1 MKEKIIKDRKWVIK
15 AAVVFFVVLLLLT
28 FFSNTIMNYSLPQVT
43 TQYVQS
49 GTIASKVRGTGVV
62 AADNPYNVTVNSER
76 KVKLVAVKEGDSVEQ
91 GALLV
96 MFEDGDSTEFST
108 AKKTLDDAKATYQRY
123 IVTNQIENDLVQRVE
138 SGQTGDYSGYQT
150 QLVLAKAEVDS
161 AKQTVDQ
168 YTAST
173 KALQTQLDT
182 LQNAIADTTAEQAA
196 LNAANAAL
204 KAAEHD
210 KTIAENNAASLEE
223 QYNLYSEAGSDVSSI
238 AIQLANAKS
247 ILTEA
252 QNTVL
257 RLQQEAESA
266 QEALTAKQENAQNRA
281 AIASL
286 QTQLNAEN
294 AVLSDAS
301 DKLAKAQETQQKIVE
316 KLNTETELASM
327 YQTIQEAQ
335 TAFDQIGT
343 DDSGNKLIAAQAGI
357 VSNLSVSKGQTTVA
371 GEPLMT
377 ITNTD
382 GGYAATITV
391 TTEQSRR
398 IKIGDTADIDENWY
412 YSNLS
417 AVVTAIRS
425 NSENLGQSKLVDI
438 KIDGDVAEGTSLNFA
453 IGKRNS
459 SYNLIVPNGAMRE
472 DKNGKFIL
480 IIRQKS
486 SPLGNRYFA
495 KRVDVEIAA
504 SDDVNSAVT
513 GELEGY
519 EYVITT
525 STKSIKAGDQVR
537 LTES

>member
-150 QLVLAKAEVDS
+150 QLALAKAEVDS

-204 KAAEHD
+204 KAAEND
-210 KTIAENNAASLEE
+210 KTMAENNAASLEE

-257 RLQQEAESA
+257 RLQQEVESA

-294 AVLSDAS
+294 AVLSDSS

-343 DDSGNKLIAAQAGI
+343 DGSGNKLIAAQAGV

-371 GEPLMT
+371 GKPLMT

-425 NSENLGQSKLVDI
+425 NSENPGQSKLVDI

-453 IGKRNS
+453 IGERNS
-459 SYNLIVPNGAMRE
+459 SYNLIVPNGAVRE

>member
-1 MKEKIIKDRKWVIK
+1 MKEKIIKERKWVIK

-123 IVTNQIENDLVQRVE
+123 IVTNQIENNLVQRVE
-138 SGQTGDYSGYQT
+138 SGQTSDYSGYQT
-150 QLVLAKAEVDS
+150 QLALVKAEVDS

-204 KAAEHD
+204 KAAEND
-210 KTIAENNAASLEE
+210 KTMAENNAASLEE

-343 DDSGNKLIAAQAGI
+343 DGSGNKLIAAQAGI

-425 NSENLGQSKLVDI
+425 NSENPGQSKLVDI

-453 IGKRNS
+453 IGERNS
-459 SYNLIVPNGAMRE
+459 SYNLIVPNGAVRE

-525 STKSIKAGDQVR
+525 STKSIKAGNQVR

>member
-1 MKEKIIKDRKWVIK
+1 MKEKIIKERKWVIK

-138 SGQTGDYSGYQT
+138 SGQTSDYSGYQT
-150 QLVLAKAEVDS
+150 QLALVKAEVDS

-204 KAAEHD
+204 KAAEND
-210 KTIAENNAASLEE
+210 KTMAENNAASLEE

-343 DDSGNKLIAAQAGI
+343 DGSGNKLIAAQAGI

-425 NSENLGQSKLVDI
+425 NSENPGQSKLVDI

-453 IGKRNS
+453 IGERNS
-459 SYNLIVPNGAMRE
+459 SYNLIVPNGAVRE

>member
-138 SGQTGDYSGYQT
+138 SGQTSDYSGYQT
-150 QLVLAKAEVDS
+150 QLALAKAEVDS

-204 KAAEHD
+204 KSAEND
-210 KTIAENNAASLEE
+210 KTMAENNAASLEE

-294 AVLSDAS
+294 AVLSDSS

-343 DDSGNKLIAAQAGI
+343 DGSGNKLIAAQAGV

-371 GEPLMT
+371 GKPLMT

-425 NSENLGQSKLVDI
+425 NSENPGQSKLVDI

-453 IGKRNS
+453 IGERNS
-459 SYNLIVPNGAMRE
+459 SYNLIVPNGAVRE

>member
-138 SGQTGDYSGYQT
+138 SGQTSDYSGYQT
-150 QLVLAKAEVDS
+150 QLALAKAEVDS

-204 KAAEHD
+204 KAAEND
-210 KTIAENNAASLEE
+210 KTMAENNAASLEE

-335 TAFDQIGT
+335 TSFDQIGT
-343 DDSGNKLIAAQAGI
+343 DGSGNKLIATQAGI

-425 NSENLGQSKLVDI
+425 NSENPGQSKLVDI

-453 IGKRNS
+453 IGERNS
-459 SYNLIVPNGAMRE
+459 SYNLIVPNGAVRE

>member
-150 QLVLAKAEVDS
+150 QLALAKAEVDS

-204 KAAEHD
+204 KAAEND
-210 KTIAENNAASLEE
+210 KTMAENNAASLEE

-294 AVLSDAS
+294 AVLSDSS

-343 DDSGNKLIAAQAGI
+343 DGSGNKLIAAQAGV

-425 NSENLGQSKLVDI
+425 NSENPGQSKLVDI

-453 IGKRNS
+453 IGERNS
-459 SYNLIVPNGAMRE
+459 SYNLIVPNGAVRE

>member
-108 AKKTLDDAKATYQRY
+108 AKKRLDDAKATYQRY

-138 SGQTGDYSGYQT
+138 SGQTSDYSGYQT
-150 QLVLAKAEVDS
+150 QLALAKAEVDS

-204 KAAEHD
+204 KAAEND
-210 KTIAENNAASLEE
+210 KTMAENNAASLEE

-327 YQTIQEAQ
+327 YQTIQEVQ

-343 DDSGNKLIAAQAGI
+343 DGSGNKLIAAQAGI

-425 NSENLGQSKLVDI
+425 NSENPGQSKLVDI

-453 IGKRNS
+453 IGERNS
-459 SYNLIVPNGAMRE
+459 SYNLIVPNGAVRE

-525 STKSIKAGDQVR
+525 STNSIKAGDQVR

>member
-76 KVKLVAVKEGDSVEQ
+76 KVKLVAIKEGDSVEQ

-150 QLVLAKAEVDS
+150 QLALAKAEVDS

-204 KAAEHD
+204 KAAQND
-210 KTIAENNAASLEE
+210 KTMAENNAASLEE

-327 YQTIQEAQ
+327 YQTIQEVQ

-343 DDSGNKLIAAQAGI
+343 DGSGNKLIAAQAGI

-417 AVVTAIRS
+417 AVVTSIRS
-425 NSENLGQSKLVDI
+425 NSENPGQSKLVDI

-453 IGKRNS
+453 IGERNS
-459 SYNLIVPNGAMRE
+459 SYNLIVPNGAVRE

>member
-150 QLVLAKAEVDS
+150 QLALAKAEVDS

-204 KAAEHD
+204 KAAEND
-210 KTIAENNAASLEE
+210 KTMAENNAASLEE

-343 DDSGNKLIAAQAGI
+343 DGSGNKLIAAQAGI

-425 NSENLGQSKLVDI
+425 NSENPGQSKLVDI

-453 IGKRNS
+453 IGERNS
-459 SYNLIVPNGAMRE
+459 SYNLIVPNGAVRE

>member
-138 SGQTGDYSGYQT
+138 SGQTSDYSGYQT
-150 QLVLAKAEVDS
+150 QLALAKAEVDS

-204 KAAEHD
+204 KSAEND
-210 KTIAENNAASLEE
+210 KTMAENNAASLEE
-223 QYNLYSEAGSDVSSI
+223 QYNLYSEADSDVSSI

-343 DDSGNKLIAAQAGI
+343 DGSGNKLIAAQAGI

-425 NSENLGQSKLVDI
+425 NSENPGQSKLVDI

-453 IGKRNS
+453 IGERNS
-459 SYNLIVPNGAMRE
+459 SYNLIVPNGAVRE

>member
-138 SGQTGDYSGYQT
+138 SGQTGDYFGYQT
-150 QLVLAKAEVDS
+150 QLALAKAEVDS

-204 KAAEHD
+204 KAAEND
-210 KTIAENNAASLEE
+210 KTMAENNAASLEE

-257 RLQQEAESA
+257 RLQ
-266 QEALTAKQENAQNRA
+266 
-281 AIASL
+281 
-286 QTQLNAEN
+286 
-294 AVLSDAS
+294 
-301 DKLAKAQETQQKIVE
+301 
-316 KLNTETELASM
+316 
-327 YQTIQEAQ
+327 
-335 TAFDQIGT
+335 
-343 DDSGNKLIAAQAGI
+343 
-357 VSNLSVSKGQTTVA
+357 
-371 GEPLMT
+371 
-377 ITNTD
+377 
-382 GGYAATITV
+382 
-391 TTEQSRR
+391 
-398 IKIGDTADIDENWY
+398 
-412 YSNLS
+412 
-417 AVVTAIRS
+417 
-425 NSENLGQSKLVDI
+425 
-438 KIDGDVAEGTSLNFA
+438 
-453 IGKRNS
+453 
-459 SYNLIVPNGAMRE
+459 
-472 DKNGKFIL
+472 
-480 IIRQKS
+480 
-486 SPLGNRYFA
+486 
-495 KRVDVEIAA
+495 
-504 SDDVNSAVT
+504 
-513 GELEGY
+513 
-519 EYVITT
+519 
-525 STKSIKAGDQVR
+525 
-537 LTES
+537 

>member
-108 AKKTLDDAKATYQRY
+108 AKKTLNDAKATYQRY

-138 SGQTGDYSGYQT
+138 SGQTSDYSGYQT
-150 QLVLAKAEVDS
+150 QLALAKAEVDS

-204 KAAEHD
+204 KAAEND
-210 KTIAENNAASLEE
+210 KTMAENNAASLEE

-252 QNTVL
+252 QNIVL

-343 DDSGNKLIAAQAGI
+343 DGSGNKLIAAQAGI

-425 NSENLGQSKLVDI
+425 NSENPGQSKLVDI

-453 IGKRNS
+453 IGERNS
-459 SYNLIVPNGAMRE
+459 SYNLIVPNGAVRE

>member
-1 MKEKIIKDRKWVIK
+1 MKEKIIKNRKWVIK

-28 FFSNTIMNYSLPQVT
+28 FFSNTIMNYSLPQVA

-49 GTIASKVRGTGVV
+49 GTIASKVRGTGIV
-62 AADNPYNVTVNSER
+62 AADNPYNVTVNGER

-96 MFEDGDSTEFST
+96 MFEDDGSAEFST
-108 AKKTLDDAKATYQRY
+108 AKKTLEDAKAAYQRY
-123 IVTNQIENDLVQRVE
+123 IVTNQIENDIVQRVE
-138 SGQTGDYSGYQT
+138 SGQTGDYSEYQT
-150 QLVLAKAEVDS
+150 QLASAKAEVDA

-173 KALQTQLDT
+173 KALQTRLDA
-182 LQNAIADTTAEQAA
+182 LQNAVADTTAEQTA
-196 LNAANAAL
+196 LQAANAAL
-204 KAAEHD
+204 KAAEND
-210 KTIAENNAASLEE
+210 KTVAENNAASLEE

-257 RLQQEAESA
+257 RCQQEVEAA
-266 QEALTAKQENAQNRA
+266 QEALTAKQENSQNRA

-286 QTQLNAEN
+286 QTQFNAEN

-301 DKLAKAQETQQKIVE
+301 DKLAKAQEAQQKIVE

-327 YQTIQEAQ
+327 YQAIQEAQ
-335 TAFDQIGT
+335 KAFDQIGT
-343 DDSGNKLIAAQAGI
+343 DGSGNKLVAAQAGV
-357 VSNLSVSKGQTTVA
+357 VSNVSVSKGQTTVA
-371 GEPLMT
+371 GGPLMT
-377 ITNTD
+377 ITSTD

-398 IKIGDTADIDENWY
+398 IKVGDTADIDENWY

-417 AVVTAIRS
+417 AVVSAIRN
-425 NSENLGQSKLVDI
+425 NSENPGQSKLVDI

-453 IGKRNS
+453 IGERNN
-459 SYNLIVPNGAMRE
+459 SYNLIVPNGAVRE

-504 SDDVNSAVT
+504 SDDINSAVT

-525 STKSIKAGDQVR
+525 STKAIKAGDQVR

>member
-150 QLVLAKAEVDS
+150 QLALAKAEVDS

-204 KAAEHD
+204 KAAEND
-210 KTIAENNAASLEE
+210 KTMAENNAASLEE

-257 RLQQEAESA
+257 RLQQEVESA

-327 YQTIQEAQ
+327 YQTIQEVQ

-343 DDSGNKLIAAQAGI
+343 DSSGNKLIAAQAGI

-425 NSENLGQSKLVDI
+425 NSENPGQSKLVDI

-453 IGKRNS
+453 IGERNS
-459 SYNLIVPNGAMRE
+459 SYNLIVPNGAVRE

>member
-76 KVKLVAVKEGDSVEQ
+76 KVKLVAIKEGDSVEQ

-150 QLVLAKAEVDS
+150 QLALAKAEVDS

-204 KAAEHD
+204 KSAEND
-210 KTIAENNAASLEE
+210 KTMAENNAASLEE

-343 DDSGNKLIAAQAGI
+343 DGSGNKLIAAQASI

-425 NSENLGQSKLVDI
+425 NSENPGQSKLVDI

-453 IGKRNS
+453 IGERNS
-459 SYNLIVPNGAMRE
+459 SYNLIVPNGAVRE

>member
-1 MKEKIIKDRKWVIK
+1 MKEKIIKERKWVIK

-138 SGQTGDYSGYQT
+138 SGQTSDYSGYQT
-150 QLVLAKAEVDS
+150 QLALVKAEVDS

-204 KAAEHD
+204 KAAEND
-210 KTIAENNAASLEE
+210 KTMAENNAASLEE

-343 DDSGNKLIAAQAGI
+343 DGSGNKLIAAQAGI

-425 NSENLGQSKLVDI
+425 NSENPGQSKLVDI

-453 IGKRNS
+453 IGERNS
-459 SYNLIVPNGAMRE
+459 SYNLIVPNGAVRE

-525 STKSIKAGDQVR
+525 STKSIKAGNQVR

>member
-76 KVKLVAVKEGDSVEQ
+76 KVKLVAIKEGDSVEQ

-150 QLVLAKAEVDS
+150 QLALAKAEVDS

-204 KAAEHD
+204 KSAEND
-210 KTIAENNAASLEE
+210 KTMAENNAASLEE

-343 DDSGNKLIAAQAGI
+343 DGSGNKLIAAQAGI

-425 NSENLGQSKLVDI
+425 NSENPGQSKLVDI

-453 IGKRNS
+453 IGERNN
-459 SYNLIVPNGAMRE
+459 SYNLIVPNGAVRE

>member
-76 KVKLVAVKEGDSVEQ
+76 KVKLVAIKEGDSVEQ

-150 QLVLAKAEVDS
+150 QLALAKAEVDS

-204 KAAEHD
+204 KAAEND
-210 KTIAENNAASLEE
+210 KTMAENNAASLEE

-257 RLQQEAESA
+257 RLQQEVESA

-343 DDSGNKLIAAQAGI
+343 DGSGNKLIAAQAGI

-417 AVVTAIRS
+417 AVVTSIRS
-425 NSENLGQSKLVDI
+425 NSENPGQSKLVDI

-453 IGKRNS
+453 IGERNS
-459 SYNLIVPNGAMRE
+459 SYNLIVPNGAVRE

-537 LTES
+537 LAES

>member
-108 AKKTLDDAKATYQRY
+108 AKKTLNDAKATYQRY

-138 SGQTGDYSGYQT
+138 SGQTSDYSGYQT
-150 QLVLAKAEVDS
+150 QLALAKAEVDS

-204 KAAEHD
+204 KAAEND
-210 KTIAENNAASLEE
+210 KTMAENNAASLEE

-252 QNTVL
+252 QNIVL

-343 DDSGNKLIAAQAGI
+343 DGSGNKLIAAQAGI

-425 NSENLGQSKLVDI
+425 NSENPGQSKLVDI

-453 IGKRNS
+453 IGERNS
-459 SYNLIVPNGAMRE
+459 SYNLIVPNGAVRE

-513 GELEGY
+513 GELE
-519 EYVITT
+519 
-525 STKSIKAGDQVR
+525 
-537 LTES
+537 

>member
-150 QLVLAKAEVDS
+150 QLALAKAEVDS

-204 KAAEHD
+204 KAAEND
-210 KTIAENNAASLEE
+210 KTMAENNAASLEE

-257 RLQQEAESA
+257 RLQQEVESA

-343 DDSGNKLIAAQAGI
+343 DGSGNKLIATQAGV

-425 NSENLGQSKLVDI
+425 NSENPGQSKLVDI

-453 IGKRNS
+453 IGERNS
-459 SYNLIVPNGAMRE
+459 SYNLIVPNGAVRE

>member
-138 SGQTGDYSGYQT
+138 SGQTSDYSGYQT
-150 QLVLAKAEVDS
+150 QLALAKAEVDS

-204 KAAEHD
+204 KSAEND
-210 KTIAENNAASLEE
+210 KTMAENNAASLEE

-343 DDSGNKLIAAQAGI
+343 DGSGNKLIAAQAGI

-425 NSENLGQSKLVDI
+425 NSENPGQSKLVDI

-453 IGKRNS
+453 IGERNS
-459 SYNLIVPNGAMRE
+459 SYNLIVPNGAVRE